1 MAVIFTGAASVD
13 PGCQQHLDGFGEMFA
28 HLDFRPPWIAI
39 GYRCRYAL
47 VAGNAVEPLGVK
59 SIG

>member
-13 PGCQQHLDGFGEMFA
+13 PGGEQHLDGFGEMFA
-28 HLDFRPPWIAI
+28 HLDFRPPWIEI
-39 GYRCRYAL
+39 GDRCRGCL
-47 VAGNAVEPLGVK
+47 LAGNAVEPLGVK